1 MSRTNQNVKGGI
13 LFATL
18 SSIFLFFILISCNSN
33 PPVILTELPEKIQK
47 DPDSKWILTILNYE
61 SCCGSEFG
69 TGLAHWGFTSKYY
82 NNNRPQS
89 IEQAIE
95 FFKRDFLGAAKPFP
109 LGVRERV
116 ADFYFN
122 SGKQPKVL
130 LLYANK
136 NISLESLRKNKLS
149 VSLWE
154 KNKIEIL
161 NKCTSADFIAA
172 IDNAKIEYYKWV
184 SEKQKNKAF
193 SLTWEKRVN
202 MWNQK

>member
-1 MSRTNQNVKGGI
+1 MGWV
-13 LFATL
+13 LMATL
-18 SSIFLFFILISCNSN
+18 SSVFLLFTLTSCNSN
-33 PPVILTELPEKIQK
+33 PPVTLTELPEKIQN
-47 DPDSKWILTILNYE
+47 DPDSEWILTILNYE

-69 TGLAHWGFTSKYY
+69 TGLPHWGFTSKYY
-82 NNNRPQS
+82 NNNRPQN
-89 IEQAIE
+89 IEQAIA

-136 NISLESLRKNKLS
+136 NISFESLRKNKLS
-149 VSLWE
+149 TSLWS
-154 KNKIEIL
+154 KNKTEIL
-161 NKCTSADFIAA
+161 NKCTSANFIKA

-184 SEKQKNKAF
+184 SDKKKNKAF
-193 SLTWEKRVN
+193 ALTWEKRVN